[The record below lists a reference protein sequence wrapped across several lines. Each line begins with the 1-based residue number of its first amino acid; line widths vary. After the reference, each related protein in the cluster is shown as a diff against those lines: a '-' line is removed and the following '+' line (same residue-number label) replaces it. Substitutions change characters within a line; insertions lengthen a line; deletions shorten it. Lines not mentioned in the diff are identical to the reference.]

1 MKSCYILPLICE
13 TPMPAPANRLIH
25 ETSPYLLQ
33 HAGNPVEWFPW
44 CDEAFDLAR
53 RDGKPVL
60 LSIGYSACHWCH
72 VMAHESFENEEIAQ
86 VMNDSFVN
94 IKVDREER
102 PDLDL
107 IYQNAVQFFIRRGG
121 GWPLT
126 VFLTPDRVPFYGG
139 TYFPPNDRFGLP
151 CFPKLLSMLAESYRN
166 RPDDIAK
173 TTADVRRALSTLSQ
187 PPKTLSKIAPDILE
201 RAVSV
206 LSRAFDTT
214 HGGFGGA
221 PKFPSTPAL
230 GLMLRFARKT
240 EETDLR
246 SKVTYTLGKMAW
258 GGIYDQL
265 GGGFH
270 RYSTDAHWLVPHFE
284 KMLYDNAQLA
294 PLYFN
299 TYRASG
305 QPFYRQIGEEILQ
318 DTLREM
324 TAPEGGFYST
334 QDADTGGHEGATY
347 VWTPA
352 EICDLLGEEAGRLV
366 CQHYGVTADG
376 NFEGKNILHVSQP
389 IETLAKA
396 CGKSSEEIATH
407 LAAARK
413 TLLAQRRTRP
423 QPFRDEKVITSWN
436 GLMIVAFVEGYNVT
450 RNRHY
455 LETAQRAAAFVTAH
469 LCKNGR
475 LLRTWKDGVARLN
488 AYLDDYAFFIEALCA
503 LYEATGDGVYLA
515 QAGSL
520 ARGMIERYADETHG
534 GFFLTS
540 SDHETL
546 LVRDKPVYD
555 QSIPSGNAGAASALL
570 RLFYLT
576 GEADYFNVAE
586 RALQFA
592 AGAIG
597 DHYFGC
603 GNLVAATDFYW
614 EGAIEIVLIA
624 SPDLHEALLSK
635 IQQCDLPN
643 KVIHWVRPDRQGT
656 DNLPA
661 PVRGKSAIDGK
672 PTVYLCRRGT
682 CSQPMTE
689 WDDIQ
694 KALQCL

>member
-1 MKSCYILPLICE
+1 
-13 TPMPAPANRLIH
+13 MPASTNRLIH

-72 VMAHESFENEEIAQ
+72 VMAHESFEDEEIAK
-86 VMNDSFVN
+86 VMNAGFVN

-107 IYQNAVQFFIRRGG
+107 IYQNAVQLFIQRGG

-126 VFLTPDRVPFYGG
+126 MFLTPDRVPFYGG

-151 CFPKLLSMLAESYRN
+151 GFPKLLSMLAESYRS

-173 TTADVRRALSTLSQ
+173 TTADVRRALVTPSQ
-187 PPKTLSKIAPDILE
+187 PSAATSKTAPDILE
-201 RAVSV
+201 RAVSA
-206 LSRAFDTT
+206 LSRNFDTT

-240 EETDLR
+240 GDADLR

-299 TYRASG
+299 AYRASG

-318 DTLREM
+318 DVLREM

-334 QDADTGGHEGATY
+334 QDADTGGHEGVTY
-347 VWTPA
+347 VWTPT
-352 EICDLLGEEAGRLV
+352 EIRDLLDEAVGALV
-366 CQHYGVTADG
+366 CQHYGVTDAG

-389 IETLAKA
+389 VETLAKA
-396 CGKSSEEIATH
+396 SGKSPEEIAAQ
-407 LAAARK
+407 LAAARR
-413 TLLAQRRTRP
+413 TLLAARRTRP

-455 LETAQRAAAFVTAH
+455 LETAQRAAAFITNN
-469 LCKNGR
+469 LCQNGR
-475 LLRTWKDGVARLN
+475 LLRTWKEGVAKLN
-488 AYLDDYAFFIEALCA
+488 AYLDDHAFFIEALCA
-503 LYEATGDGVYLA
+503 LYEATGDAAYLA
-515 QAGSL
+515 QAGRL
-520 ARGMIERYADETHG
+520 ARVMIEQYADETDG

-540 SDHETL
+540 SDHEAL
-546 LVRDKPVYD
+546 LVRDKPTYD
-555 QSIPSGNAGAASALL
+555 QSIPSGNAGAALALL

-586 RALQFA
+586 RALQFT
-592 AGAIG
+592 AGAME
-597 DHYFGC
+597 DHAFGC
-603 GNLVAATDFYW
+603 GNLIAATDFYL
-614 EGAIEIVLIA
+614 EGAVEVVLFAFPDQAEEIF
-624 SPDLHEALLSK
+624 SRLHR
-635 IQQCDLPN
+635 CDLPN
-643 KVIHWVRPDRQGT
+643 KVIHWVRPDRQ
-656 DNLPA
+656 DAANLPQ
-661 PVRGKSAIDGK
+661 PVRGKAQIDGK

-682 CSQPMTE
+682 CSPPMTE

-694 KALQCL
+694 KALQSL